1 MSERPPIMC
10 ERRGAFLVPCA
21 PMDSDALMRFP
32 TAKRLSVRVTQPRS
46 VPQHRLYWSMLTLVA
61 DNLDQPIN
69 ADDLHEWLKLKLGY
83 ARPVRQRNGE
93 IVYVARSIAFDTM
106 EQPEFREFFDR
117 AVTVLI
123 EHIIPGLKVA
133 DLEREARAMLGEQ
146 AA

>member
-1 MSERPPIMC
+1 MSERPPIAC
-10 ERRGAFLVPCA
+10 ERRGSFLVPCA
-21 PMDSDALMRFP
+21 PMDSDQLMRFP

-61 DNLDQPIN
+61 DNLDQPIT

-93 IVYVARSIAFDTM
+93 IVYVARSIAFDKM
-106 EQPEFREFFDR
+106 EQAEFREFFDK
-117 AVTVLI
+117 AVSMLI